1 MKNKHQINTTR
12 KLRSPFHMPYIVVS
26 TYFLGL
32 LAWITKSLL
41 RSLLCCYI
49 KGDFFKLD
57 EIYFSYIRTQLFYCV
72 KMSRTN
78 DIVIAITIA
87 MFTVN

>member
-12 KLRSPFHMPYIVVS
+12 KLRSLFHMPYIVVS

-32 LAWITKSLL
+32 LARITKSLL

-49 KGDFFKLD
+49 KGNFFKLD
-57 EIYFSYIRTQLFYCV
+57 EIYFSYIRTELFYCV
-72 KMSRTN
+72 KMSCRN
-78 DIVIAITIA
+78 DIAITIA